1 MFCISKHSLHQK
13 TDFCDGEI
21 LIFGDLKILKHTIA
35 HKQER
40 AAAISHITTATYS
53 ELFMESA
60 KSRAI
65 FAALLRLLLDCSR
78 QCLGSMKHT
87 EKGNAT

>member
-1 MFCISKHSLHQK
+1 
-13 TDFCDGEI
+13 
-21 LIFGDLKILKHTIA
+21 
-35 HKQER
+35 
-40 AAAISHITTATYS
+40 
-53 ELFMESA
+53 MESA

-87 EKGNAT
+87 EQAMQHERRSVLRSEERAGKCRGGWVGQVKQTRANMRGGAG